1 MLKSRYLLAFC
12 DENFENKWHVINRQF
27 ILERT
32 DKINSVS
39 GVFLQDIWFNYKL
52 KSAYSDNDKQ
62 LKFMIIKSRNYVNM
76 VNKIINNEVDNIE
89 TEMKKYI
96 FKIQPDNIN
105 KKYEDLHKKSLD
117 RSRFKIKCEENENI
131 NFNIEIFNYENENF
145 ITLPRF
151 NIY

>member
-1 MLKSRYLLAFC
+1 MEDYYLYGDPQYDVENHVLKAK
-12 DENFENKWHVINRQF
+12 E
-27 ILERT
+27 
-32 DKINSVS
+32 
-39 GVFLQDIWFNYKL
+39 
-52 KSAYSDNDKQ
+52 
-62 LKFMIIKSRNYVNM
+62 
-76 VNKIINNEVDNIE
+76 
-89 TEMKKYI
+89 
-96 FKIQPDNIN
+96 IN